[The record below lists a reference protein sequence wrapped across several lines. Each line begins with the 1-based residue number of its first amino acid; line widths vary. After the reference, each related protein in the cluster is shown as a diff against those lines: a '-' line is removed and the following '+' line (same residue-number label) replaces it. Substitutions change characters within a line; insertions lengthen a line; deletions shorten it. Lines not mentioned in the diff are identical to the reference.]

1 MHEAETVGRRDVLS
15 GLAIAAGASALA
27 APDLGPPAV
36 GRAAF
41 LRTRLCT
48 LLGIEV
54 PVIQAPMAGVVTPEL
69 VAGVGE
75 AGGLGILPGT
85 GLAPEELRQKIR
97 ATRAL
102 GPRPFGVNPLLHP
115 GIRRPADPASL
126 PQAAVDAAQGVLN
139 RFRERLGLAPR
150 STPPPALD
158 TRIDEAIEVVIEE
171 RVAVFSIGLGKPE
184 PALVHRFRE
193 RGVKLI
199 AMAATPAD
207 AVELEAAG
215 VDAIVAQG
223 SEAGGHRSTWIKRPS
238 GEEAAIGTLAL
249 VPQVAGAVRVPVI
262 AAGGIMD
269 GRGLLAALALGAEG
283 VLMGTRFIATRESG
297 APRFYKQAL
306 IDGDS
311 DRTTLT
317 DAFTGLWA
325 RVLRNEYTEAYRAS
339 GAAVLPALLQQALA
353 SDVTTAAASRGDGS
367 LFPLYAGQGVG
378 LVDDAGRS
386 ARDLVQDV
394 AAEARRRLLALRDA
408 VA

>member
-1 MHEAETVGRRDVLS
+1 
-15 GLAIAAGASALA
+15 
-27 APDLGPPAV
+27 
-36 GRAAF
+36 
-41 LRTRLCT
+41 
-48 LLGIEV
+48 
-54 PVIQAPMAGVVTPEL
+54 
-69 VAGVGE
+69 
-75 AGGLGILPGT
+75 
-85 GLAPEELRQKIR
+85 
-97 ATRAL
+97 
-102 GPRPFGVNPLLHP
+102 
-115 GIRRPADPASL
+115 
-126 PQAAVDAAQGVLN
+126 
-139 RFRERLGLAPR
+139 
-150 STPPPALD
+150 
-158 TRIDEAIEVVIEE
+158 VIEE

-193 RGVKLI
+193 RGVRLI